1 VSKKRTET
9 SAWRHIGF
17 CRYKGERIERDE
29 VKCENNIEIVG
40 KPWNLYGRPELA
52 WSGFYQHRTWCMSCH
67 ALMCTPDT
75 EPCWES
81 IYQKK
86 PPSLV
91 GSMRHLLET
100 KGCTLEKLVVNSL
113 NHARHKMCQR
123 HYRLA
128 VETIC
133 SRCD

>member
-40 KPWNLYGRPELA
+40 EPWNLYGRPELA

-86 PPSLV
+86 TPKSGWFDAPLTGDQRVYFGKVGGEQSQPRQAQDVSTSL
-91 GSMRHLLET
+91 S
-100 KGCTLEKLVVNSL
+100 S
-113 NHARHKMCQR
+113 
-123 HYRLA
+123 
-128 VETIC
+128 C
-133 SRCD
+133 SRNDLFTL